1 MPYGFTGASFH
12 DLSLTSHRYFQEI
25 QNPTYGNCFTFNTE
39 LNIQNDPEAG
49 QRTLG
54 QTGPKLGL
62 HIVLDLDQ
70 DNYMTSSEK
79 AGGILSI
86 HSSRKAPN
94 MEETGMEMMPGTST
108 EVALHHSEIIR
119 CVATSTKKI
128 AP

>member
-1 MPYGFTGASFH
+1 MTP
-12 DLSLTSHRYFQEI
+12 RYFHEI
-25 QNPTYGNCFTFNTE
+25 QNPSYGNCFTFNTE
-39 LNIQNDPEAG
+39 LNVHNDPGAG

-62 HIVLDLDQ
+62 HIVLNLDQ
-70 DNYMTSSEK
+70 DNYMTTSEK

-119 CVATSTKKI
+119 SVTSTT
-128 AP
+128 